1 MQNPYIH
8 KEEICVMT
16 KRRMLL
22 VGLLTV
28 IVLGTVMS
36 PALLAASNKLVVYTP
51 AGARTVDTIMDMW
64 AEKYPDI
71 KVDVVSAGTGEI
83 MTRIKTERVRPQGD
97 VLLTG
102 GTETVNSII
111 DLLQPYKC
119 ANDSAFREGFKH
131 PEYYYYGFAMPL
143 QVFIVNTELLSEEE
157 IPQTW
162 LDLADPKWNGK
173 LVMANPAVSA
183 SAYAQLSMML
193 QLYGWDFVAKVVNN
207 ATIAPSSKI
216 PYFNVATGE
225 HLVGITGEGN
235 VYNMIRQGYPVKPVY
250 PEDGTGLR
258 YDTVSIIKN
267 GPNPENAKK
276 FIDFVTTK
284 EVYSAIAIS
293 DERRMCR
300 IDVPVN
306 EGLIPTEEITFMDY
320 DEVAAGRNRDEVL
333 EEFDE
338 IFSAKM

>member
-1 MQNPYIH
+1 MQNPYNY
-8 KEEICVMT
+8 KEEICEMT

-28 IVLGTVMS
+28 MVLATVVS
-36 PALLAASNKLVVYTP
+36 PALLAASNKLVIYTP
-51 AGARTVDTIMDMW
+51 AGARTVDIIMEMW
-64 AEKYPDI
+64 NKKYPEI

-83 MTRIKTERVRPQGD
+83 MTRIKTERIRPQGD

-119 ANDSAFREGFKH
+119 ANDSAFKEGFKH

-143 QVFIVNTELLSEEE
+143 QVFIVNTDLLSEEE

-162 LDLADPKWNGK
+162 KDLADPKWNGK
-173 LVMANPAVSA
+173 LVIANPAVSA

-193 QLYGWDFVAKVVNN
+193 QLYGWDFVEKVVNN
-207 ATIAPSSKI
+207 ATVATSSKV

-225 HLVGITGEGN
+225 HLVGITGESN
-235 VYNMIRQGYPVKPVY
+235 VYNMIGQGYPVKPIY
-250 PEDGTGLR
+250 PKDGTGLR

-300 IDVPVN
+300 MDVPVI
-306 EGLIPTEEITFMDY
+306 EGLISTEEITFMDY
-320 DEVAAGRNRDEVL
+320 DEVSAGQNRDAVL
-333 EEFDE
+333 EKFDE
-338 IFSAKM
+338 IFSKKM